1 MVSRLWSTLAFVPSI
16 STMLFPSNEPN
27 QGGQSRSCDQSDSNR
42 GERWVVVR
50 RYLRV
55 SRPVSRLVGKA
66 RAGMNWSSSHCFP
79 LVRRIRKTPVSPKKR
94 CLLYVG
100 VWSYRRRRRMPVEGE
115 RDRPCFKGVSRKQRD
130 QDSLWRRRSKRIV
143 LLYAVRITIGT
154 ERSSSC
160 VTRAG
165 ALGLNR
171 VNRENE
177 HHDLERM

>member
-1 MVSRLWSTLAFVPSI
+1 
-16 STMLFPSNEPN
+16 
-27 QGGQSRSCDQSDSNR
+27 
-42 GERWVVVR
+42 
-50 RYLRV
+50 
-55 SRPVSRLVGKA
+55 
-66 RAGMNWSSSHCFP
+66 
-79 LVRRIRKTPVSPKKR
+79 
-94 CLLYVG
+94 
-100 VWSYRRRRRMPVEGE
+100 MPVEGE
-115 RDRPCFKGVSRKQRD
+115 RDRPCCFKGVSRNHKQRD

-165 ALGLNR
+165 ALGRNR